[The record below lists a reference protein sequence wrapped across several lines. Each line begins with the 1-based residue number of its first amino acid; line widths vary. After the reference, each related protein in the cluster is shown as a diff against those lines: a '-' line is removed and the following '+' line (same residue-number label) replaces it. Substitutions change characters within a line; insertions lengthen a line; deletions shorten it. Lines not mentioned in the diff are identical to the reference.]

1 MSVRKRTWTTL
12 GGVVLALTVTVA
24 DAADAGYSANF
35 VMPGC
40 RVMLNYNDPTFDPT
54 FQAGLCA
61 GLVAGARYS
70 VYRRPDLCADV
81 PKGATNEQIIRVVV
95 RYTEMRPQKMHQPF
109 IGFAMA
115 AMIDA
120 WPCKK

>member
-81 PKGATNEQIIRVVV
+81 PKDASALHRVCHG
-95 RYTEMRPQKMHQPF
+95 RDDRRLALQEMKGR
-109 IGFAMA
+109 
-115 AMIDA
+115 D
-120 WPCKK
+120 